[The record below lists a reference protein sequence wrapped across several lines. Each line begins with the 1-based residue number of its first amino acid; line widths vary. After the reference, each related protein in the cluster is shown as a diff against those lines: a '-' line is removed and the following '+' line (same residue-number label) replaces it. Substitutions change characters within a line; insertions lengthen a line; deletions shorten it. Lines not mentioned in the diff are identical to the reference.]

1 MLEPLVEFLVLPL
14 LKLRFT
20 LDRLFVDLKL
30 RDLGVK
36 GARMVDRVE
45 FRAAR
50 DALEE
55 TPNPNIGYTGSTG
68 AGELLGFASGVPV
81 REGFDGS
88 RGPSINS
95 GLGKVLRRVFIDPPR
110 RPFSLR
116 RSRRTKRMPRTRM
129 MRIITDEETEMAM
142 TAGLMKTSQF
152 GQTCYR
158 KRFADLDNPWDPLS
172 AAEVGCG
179 ESGERHPLGLFSSP
193 CTESKSD
200 TRRFPTPSL
209 KSNATSIPWATFMM
223 NVNISI
229 PSLSWYAAHF
239 LSLND

>member
-1 MLEPLVEFLVLPL
+1 MSRSASRRVLEPLVEFLVLVL

-50 DALEE
+50 GAVEE
-55 TPNPNIGYTGSTG
+55 APNPNIGYTGSTG

-88 RGPSINS
+88 RGPSISS
-95 GLGKVLRRVFIDPPR
+95 GLGKVLRRFLIDPPR
-110 RPFSLR
+110 HPVSLR

-142 TAGLMKTSQF
+142 TAGLMKSSQP
-152 GQTCYR
+152 GKICYC
-158 KRFADLDNPWDPLS
+158 KRFADLDKLWDPPS
-172 AAEVGCG
+172 AAEVD
-179 ESGERHPLGLFSSP
+179 SGEPG
-193 CTESKSD
+193 
-200 TRRFPTPSL
+200 
-209 KSNATSIPWATFMM
+209 
-223 NVNISI
+223 
-229 PSLSWYAAHF
+229 
-239 LSLND
+239 